1 MQPDGSLPDDNQ
13 PMISGDVQS
22 TQFVQT
28 GMPDSQTIIID
39 PMTGLPQN
47 VILIQEPSSGPK
59 IIGIL
64 IIIWG
69 VLNIVGEV
77 YTIGDTLSGGALFIG
92 LAVISIGI
100 SAGYIA
106 GGAMLTNYQQRG
118 VHLSLL
124 MLVITTILSLAFVAF
139 MPDIADSQDFTE
151 EEKEALEDSQGLFQG
166 IAVASIIICGGVCGL
181 IIAIPMMITN
191 NGLDDSSL
199 FGGWF

>member
-1 MQPDGSLPDDNQ
+1 MQPDDNE

-69 VLNIVGEV
+69 VLNIVSEV
-77 YTIGDTLSGGALFIG
+77 YSIGDTLSGGALFIG

-124 MLVITTILSLAFVAF
+124 MLVITTILTLAFVAF
-139 MPDIADSQDFTE
+139 LPDIQDSQDFTE
-151 EEKEALEDSQGLFQG
+151 EEKEVLEESQGLFQG
-166 IAVASIIICGGVCGL
+166 IAVVGTIICSGICGL
-181 IIAIPMMITN
+181 IIAIPMMISN